1 MTIRGH
7 KMKLLMF
14 KYMELPTMINSQAT
28 LTRDKPSLRKR
39 DECFFLNIIFFFYYL
54 FNIYISKLTN
64 FFYF

>member
-39 DECFFLNIIFFFYYL
+39 DEYFFLNIIYIFIISS
-54 FNIYISKLTN
+54 IYISKLTN